1 MARKNSNL
9 ISSRTVINAS
19 EQTPTISQGQTV
31 LSGLSTI
38 DVNRVDVFKNGIK
51 LVPTEDFTVN
61 SPTSITLTT
70 ALDDSDHIS
79 IMSIG
84 SPSYVSGV
92 DITGTTAAAPAPAVF
107 NDADTGLFSAAT
119 NTLSISTAGTERV
132 TIDASGNVG
141 IGTSTPVATLDV
153 AGEIVLDGV
162 ITAQG
167 TTGSVDGRIAFSQ
180 DGDVR
185 GWIGVPQWSGEGAM
199 LIYGPDSDGP
209 NASIEPFAKY
219 VNSQLELRTNNINR
233 IVIDSTGNVGIGTS
247 TPSVPLQVDGNINA
261 TNSTNSVL
269 ISGDDGSIE
278 IQRTGSPYIDFK
290 TTAGEDHDVRLQQV
304 DNGLTIATGGDGA
317 ATERMRITSD
327 GKVGIGT
334 DAPASPLEVYG
345 QIRTSAAGTN
355 YGSISGLS
363 GAMYIGHRNGA
374 DDGALI
380 FGGYGGGLFTEH
392 MRLTPAGNLGIGTSS
407 PVASLDVVSNA
418 QYGNGLDIYDWGDSA
433 NGGGVGWSRINLR
446 HSQSTSTEQGLI
458 YVDQNM
464 NFNVHHEDSGKDLIF
479 KVKPAGGSTVSAI
492 RIRSNGNIG
501 IGHPTP
507 DAILHVKDTTSGI
520 DRGIRVDTGSVGA
533 NDDATL
539 IFNNRANYGYVG
551 NEIVISDRNANGT
564 STSKNFKISLAD
576 SDQFFID
583 YSTGFV
589 GIGTATPAY
598 KLDVSGNLRVAGN
611 FIVDGTTTTINSTT
625 LNVDDVNITVA
636 SGAVDAAAANG
647 AGLTVDGANATLT
660 YGNTND
666 NWTFNKKLNVNGS
679 IQDDKGDVRQAPVTN
694 NTAASY
700 TIPSGSSGEMFR
712 LGTGTTTVNVN
723 NANFNE
729 GDIVTLVNI
738 TGSDIA
744 LSFDAWSNGAR
755 IAGGDGT
762 NLASTSTT
770 NLAAYG
776 VATLI
781 AVANN
786 RLVVNGNV
794 S

>member
-31 LSGLSTI
+31 LSGLNTI

-141 IGTSTPVATLDV
+141 IGTSTP
-153 AGEIVLDGV
+153 
-162 ITAQG
+162 
-167 TTGSVDGRIAFSQ
+167 
-180 DGDVR
+180 
-185 GWIGVPQWSGEGAM
+185 
-199 LIYGPDSDGP
+199 
-209 NASIEPFAKY
+209 
-219 VNSQLELRTNNINR
+219 
-233 IVIDSTGNVGIGTS
+233 
-247 TPSVPLQVDGNINA
+247 SVPLQVDGNINA

-304 DNGLTIATGGDGA
+304 DNGFTIATGGDGA

-446 HSQSTSTEQGLI
+446 HSQSTSLEQGLI

-533 NDDATL
+533 NDNATL

-611 FIVDGTTTTINSTT
+611 FIVDGLTTTINSTT
-625 LNVDDVNITVA
+625 LNVDDLNITVA

-744 LSFDAWSNGAR
+744 LSFDAAWSNGAR

-781 AVANN
+781 AVANS